1 MQNPTNVTQI
11 GGAMGDRL
19 RERVAFIQPA
29 VAADESSWFAVQT
42 KPRHEKKVAAELAEK
57 GIAVF
62 LPLVSALHQWTDRR
76 REVML
81 PLFTNYTFVRIG
93 GERNP
98 RVSILRT
105 NGVVGFVGMQGR
117 PVPIPDEQINA
128 VQTIL
133 RERIPFSLHPYLNVG
148 RKVRIR
154 GGCLDG
160 IQGVILAMNGDQSL
174 IVSIEGIQGSLA
186 VRIAGYGLE
195 AA

>member
-1 MQNPTNVTQI
+1 
-11 GGAMGDRL
+11 MGDRL
-19 RERVAFIQPA
+19 RESVAFAHPA
-29 VAADESSWFAVQT
+29 PAADESSWFAVQT
-42 KPRHEKKVAAELAEK
+42 KPRHEKRVAAELAEK
-57 GIAVF
+57 GITVF

-76 REVML
+76 REVTL
-81 PLFTNYTFVRIG
+81 PLFTNYTFVRID

-98 RVSILRT
+98 RVSVLRT

-133 RERIPFSLHPYLNVG
+133 REGIPFSLHPFLNVG

-160 IQGVILAMNGDQSL
+160 IQGIILAVNGDQSL
-174 IVSIEGIQGSLA
+174 IVSIESIQGALA

>member
-19 RERVAFIQPA
+19 RESTAFAQPA
-29 VAADESSWFAVQT
+29 TAADQSSWFAVHT
-42 KPRHEKKVAAELAEK
+42 KPRHEKRVAAELAEK

-93 GERNP
+93 GERDA
-98 RVSILRT
+98 RVSVLRT
-105 NGVVGFVGMQGR
+105 NAVVSFIGMQGR

-128 VQTIL
+128 VQNIL
-133 RERIPFSLHPYLNVG
+133 RERIPFSLYPFLNVG

-160 IQGVILAMNGDQSL
+160 IQGIILAKN
-174 IVSIEGIQGSLA
+174 
-186 VRIAGYGLE
+186 
-195 AA
+195 